1 MTDNL
6 REQALDALHG
16 DWAGYVERFRRLSPE
31 AQAAFLQQQGY
42 ARLGDLLAH
51 VTAWW
56 TDGQR
61 SIRSIL
67 SDPNYPPQEYDVDDF
82 NARAV
87 AAAAGLSEEE
97 ILQRF
102 EAARL
107 AFIDLVK
114 GLDEGAFQNERMK
127 RRLHIEV
134 IGHYK
139 EHEFGNSV

>member
-1 MTDNL
+1 MNENL
-6 REQALDALHG
+6 RDQALDALQG

-67 SDPNYPPQEYDVDDF
+67 SDPNFPPQEYDVDAF

-87 AAAAGLSEEE
+87 AAAAGLSEAE

-107 AFIDLVK
+107 AFIDLVSSM
-114 GLDEGAFQNERMK
+114 DEGAFQNERMK

-134 IGHYK
+134 LGHYD
-139 EHEFGNSV
+139 EHKMVES